1 MHFQFPPKAETKLVR
16 ATRGAVVD
24 IIVDLRPESP
34 TYLEHVSVELSED
47 NGRAIYV
54 PERFGHG
61 YQTLVD
67 DTETSYQ
74 VGEFYAPETEG
85 GLRYDD
91 PRLGLPW
98 PLPVTTMSEKDQG
111 WTPLDEYEPE
121 LAQKDGTVILVDNAL
136 RERETEGRPVRV
148 GMLGAGF
155 MGQGLTNQ
163 IENSVPGM
171 RMAAIYNRT
180 PQRAVDVYAYSGHE
194 GVRSTAS
201 QREFDDLNERGI
213 PVVAE
218 DPYLLCRS
226 PHVDILVDVTGS
238 VEFGAHVILEAFRHG
253 KSVVLMNAEVDATI
267 GPILR
272 VHAKRHGQI
281 LSACD
286 GDEPGLQMN
295 LVRWVTGLGLTPRV
309 VCNIKGLQ
317 DPYRNPTTQQAW
329 AERWEQNPAMVT
341 SFADGSKISFE
352 QAIVANATGFSVLK
366 RGMSRGQVF
375 DGSVMDTP
383 SLYDVDELRRI
394 GGAINYTVG
403 PALVKA
409 YVLAEHPDPKQR
421 HYLELYKMGPGPLY
435 PFWVPY
441 HLVHFETP
449 FSIAR
454 VALFGDDLA
463 PSLGG
468 PVVEVA
474 AVAKR
479 DLKAGEDAR
488 RLRHVHDLRRGH
500 QRRRDERGALPARG
514 AGRGM
519 PSGARRGPG
528 PGAHL
533 RRRRAAAGTPGRP
546 AAGGAVPALPRRNVV
561 GAAADSGASSSRR
574 HSDRDFSRRANNRG
588 HFGPSTWT
596 RVRTSRHSFERGET
610 VGERLRAY
618 ASAVH
623 REHDGFV

>member
-1 MHFQFPPKAETKLVR
+1 M
-16 ATRGAVVD
+16 
-24 IIVDLRPESP
+24 
-34 TYLEHVSVELSED
+34 
-47 NGRAIYV
+47 
-54 PERFGHG
+54 
-61 YQTLVD
+61 
-67 DTETSYQ
+67 
-74 VGEFYAPETEG
+74 
-85 GLRYDD
+85 
-91 PRLGLPW
+91 
-98 PLPVTTMSEKDQG
+98 
-111 WTPLDEYEPE
+111 
-121 LAQKDGTVILVDNAL
+121 ILVDTAL

-171 RMAAIYNRT
+171 RMAAIYNRR

-194 GVRSTAS
+194 GVRTTAS
-201 QREFDDLNERGI
+201 QREFDDLAERGL

-218 DPYLLCRS
+218 DAYLMCRS
-226 PHVDILVDVTGS
+226 PHIDILVDVTGS
-238 VEFGAHVILEAFRHG
+238 VEFGAHVVLEAFRHG

-272 VHAKRHGQI
+272 VHAQKHGQI

-352 QAIVANATGFSVLK
+352 QAIVANATGFSVLQ

-409 YVLAEHPDPKQR
+409 YVLAEHSDPKQR

-468 PVVEVA
+468 PVVEVG

-479 DLKAGEDAR
+479 DLKADEILDDYGMYMTYGEATNVDEMSSGR
-488 RLRHVHDLRRGH
+488 YLPEGLVEGCRLVRDVPKDQVLTYDDVVLPPDGWPTSCGRSSTGTSRELR
-500 QRRRDERGALPARG
+500 ALTAAAVPA
-514 AGRGM
+514 APPPPPP
-519 PSGARRGPG
+519 PSSAIPIASTSLAHTTTCQPTPTTSSPRPG
-528 PGAHL
+528 PGLSRGCVGTFGLPRWPERTAVRLL
-533 RRRRAAAGTPGRP
+533 RRRCPRRRSPACRWCRRSRRRGRRRPGRT
-546 AAGGAVPALPRRNVV
+546 
-561 GAAADSGASSSRR
+561 
-574 HSDRDFSRRANNRG
+574 HSARRA
-588 HFGPSTWT
+588 P
-596 RVRTSRHSFERGET
+596 
-610 VGERLRAY
+610 
-618 ASAVH
+618 
-623 REHDGFV
+623 